1 MAEQFTK
8 KNADAMGARSL
19 GIRLVNN
26 SLMKNPKTNF
36 LQTETEVQTEVLDR
50 RSFYKEAK

>member
-1 MAEQFTK
+1 
-8 KNADAMGARSL
+8 
-19 GIRLVNN
+19 
-26 SLMKNPKTNF
+26 MKNPETNF